1 MPKEPSLKEQIKDL
15 RENHISTLEKKV
27 AVLDT
32 KVKILLFLNVGIAI
46 AVVAEVILG
55 RL

>member
-1 MPKEPSLKEQIKDL
+1 MPKELSLKEQLKDI
-15 RENHISTLEKKV
+15 RDNHLLTLEKKV
-27 AVLDT
+27 IVLDA
-32 KVKILLFLNVGIAI
+32 KVKLLLFLNVGIAI